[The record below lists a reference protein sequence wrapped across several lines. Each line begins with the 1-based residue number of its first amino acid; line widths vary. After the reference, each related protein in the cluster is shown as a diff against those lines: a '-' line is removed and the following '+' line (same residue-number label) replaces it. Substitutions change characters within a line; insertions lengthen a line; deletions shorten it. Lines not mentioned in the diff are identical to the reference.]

1 MFKNVEEMRDYN
13 SICEEIKESNS
24 SKFLDQMLELYKNDN
39 YIKLLIASN
48 VNTSVDTLQQ
58 LAKDQDIEVKNF
70 ANKNLANK

>member
-13 SICEEIKESNS
+13 NICEEIKESNS